1 MAPRAHHLSLVFLF
15 SVLVLSLPG
24 VVFPATFTF
33 VNQCGYTVWPGLL
46 SSAGSPQLSTTGFAL
61 NSGDSIPVSA
71 PASWSGRMWGR
82 TLCSQ
87 DSASGRFTCLTGDC
101 GSGTPE
107 CGGPRRRLQSAYAGD
122 ATGRDRRRELHDD
135 RVRRRPQ
142 RLVPV
147 GAEGGERVSSSS
159 GGEGAWRAGA
169 RARRSGRLSIVAAA
183 SMGRRILASR
193 ARTLSCSRA
202 RARGLTAMLTMTAP
216 AHLPVLPR
224 ITSSPSALLLQPVMA
239 ISLIGPGKQ
248 IFSPKRFL
256 SSPSGLE
263 FGDPLKRLGDCY
275 IYSRE
280 EAEFCRNAK
289 EDAFVDEEKLILA
302 FDDEKYVGK
311 ASELLEIW
319 P

>member
-1 MAPRAHHLSLVFLF
+1 MSRSLTPFGLTGSGLGVDQKWRPEPIISPSCF
-15 SVLVLSLPG
+15 SFRFSFYHFQEWW
-24 VVFPATFTF
+24 FPATFTF

-82 TLCSQ
+82 TVCSQ
-87 DSASGRFTCLTGDC
+87 DSVSGRFTCLTGDC

-107 CGGPRRRLQSAYAGD
+107 CGGGGAAPPATLAEFTLNGAGGLDFYDVSLVDGYNLPMLVTPQGGTGGGNCTTTGCVADLNGSCPSELKVVSA
-122 ATGRDRRRELHDD
+122 
-135 RVRRRPQ
+135 
-142 RLVPV
+142 
-147 GAEGGERVSSSS
+147 VSSSS
-159 GGEGAWRAGA
+159 GGGGCVAC
-169 RARRSGRLSIVAAA
+169 RSACEAFGEAKYCVAA

-224 ITSSPSALLLQPVMA
+224 ITSSPSALLLQP
-239 ISLIGPGKQ
+239 
-248 IFSPKRFL
+248 
-256 SSPSGLE
+256 
-263 FGDPLKRLGDCY
+263 D
-275 IYSRE
+275 
-280 EAEFCRNAK
+280 
-289 EDAFVDEEKLILA
+289 
-302 FDDEKYVGK
+302 VGK